1 MTEKLRQIISE
12 YETLRNQ
19 LYDPE
24 VFGDQTKLKVINRQ
38 LKSQEKLYELAV
50 QYIKASDQLA
60 EAKYILETESDP
72 DMMDLAKGEII
83 DAETKLTPLE
93 EAIKEEL
100 LPKDPNDDKDIYL
113 EIRPA
118 AGGDEA

>member
-1 MTEKLRQIISE
+1 MYEKLKSIIRE

-19 LYDPE
+19 LYEPE
-24 VFGDQTKLKVINRQ
+24 VFGDQSKLKTINRQ

-50 QYIKASDQLA
+50 QYIKASDQLT
-60 EAKYILETESDP
+60 EAKHILETESDT
-72 DMMDLAKGEII
+72 DMMDLAKGEIA
-83 DAETKLTPLE
+83 DAESKLAPLE